1 MKIIYCIPSCHNSG
15 GMERVLSVKAN
26 YLADVV
32 GWDISV
38 ITTEPVS
45 QNNHYQFS
53 SKIHFYN
60 LDIHYKEIENI
71 SLWKKTIMVLK
82 KKLQHKKKLQELLFH
97 LKPDIVVSMFT
108 HDVSFLYKI
117 KDGSKKL
124 ANYIFQKNSES
135 YIMKVTMQE

>member
-32 GWDISV
+32 GMGYISHYDR
-38 ITTEPVS
+38 TVS

-60 LDIHYKEIENI
+60 LDIHYKEIEN
-71 SLWKKTIMVLK
+71 SPYGKKR
-82 KKLQHKKKLQELLFH
+82 
-97 LKPDIVVSMFT
+97 
-108 HDVSFLYKI
+108 
-117 KDGSKKL
+117 
-124 ANYIFQKNSES
+124 
-135 YIMKVTMQE
+135 

>member
-60 LDIHYKEIENI
+60 LDIQKNDNGTKKEIATQKEITRIII
-71 SLWKKTIMVLK
+71 SPQTRHCSV
-82 KKLQHKKKLQELLFH
+82 
-97 LKPDIVVSMFT
+97 
-108 HDVSFLYKI
+108 DVH
-117 KDGSKKL
+117 
-124 ANYIFQKNSES
+124 
-135 YIMKVTMQE
+135 T

>member
-60 LDIHYKEIENI
+60 LDIHYKEHLLMEKNDNGTKKEIATQKEITRIII
-71 SLWKKTIMVLK
+71 SPQTRHCSV
-82 KKLQHKKKLQELLFH
+82 
-97 LKPDIVVSMFT
+97 
-108 HDVSFLYKI
+108 DVH
-117 KDGSKKL
+117 
-124 ANYIFQKNSES
+124 
-135 YIMKVTMQE
+135 T